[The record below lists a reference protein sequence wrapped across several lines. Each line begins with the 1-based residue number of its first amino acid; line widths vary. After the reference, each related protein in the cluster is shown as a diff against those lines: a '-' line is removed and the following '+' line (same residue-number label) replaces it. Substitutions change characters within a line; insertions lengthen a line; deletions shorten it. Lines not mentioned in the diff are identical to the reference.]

1 MGNLVKNKRKPNRVD
16 SLEFRVEQI
25 EMALMNL
32 MFVVSNPDKE
42 LDRFKKNMEKAES
55 VAENDGKLFSMIID
69 EEGAEAC
76 MLRNTRS

>member
-69 EEGAEAC
+69 EEGAEA
-76 MLRNTRS
+76 

>member
-1 MGNLVKNKRKPNRVD
+1 MGYLVKNKRTANRVD

-69 EEGAEAC
+69 EEGAEA
-76 MLRNTRS
+76 

>member
-1 MGNLVKNKRKPNRVD
+1 MVKNKRKPNRVD

-32 MFVVSNPDKE
+32 MFVVANPDKE

-55 VAENDGKLFSMIID
+55 VAENDSKLFSMIID
-69 EEGAEAC
+69 DEGAEA
-76 MLRNTRS
+76 